1 MSSIPQQIGKYKIVR
16 VLGKGAMG
24 VVYLGE
30 DPLLKRQ
37 VAVKV
42 IMGDEVDD
50 EMRERFRVEA
60 RAAAALAHPNI
71 VVVYDLGEQDG
82 TPYIAM
88 ELLHGEDLR
97 HLMRRRPDLPPR
109 EAVELILQVC
119 EGLAF
124 AHQHKIVHRDIKPA
138 NIHVC
143 PDGRVKIVDFGV
155 AKMESTSLTKTGMV
169 IGTPDYMSPEQ
180 IQGKAVDTRSDI
192 FSTGVVFYE
201 LLARQKPFSADSITS
216 IIYNIVFKPPVR
228 FAELHLDVPPEV
240 ERIVH
245 MAMSK
250 DLRDRYQSMGDMAAD
265 LRRYLSGGAT
275 ARAATEAPAAPG
287 EATRVL
293 TSEELQA
300 SRPASAPSTGTLQVG
315 ESPSQRRQAEGA
327 QDTRVAAA
335 TQVAGAPRSATPTT
349 RSRGPL
355 IGGIAA
361 AVVLAVALVAWLATR
376 KGPEPAGGTTSPVG
390 AAALVPVEIVVSPW
404 ARIDRLVQDGG
415 GVIDMGERTTPLR
428 LTLAPG
434 TYRAEL
440 VNSEL
445 AVADQVEFKVRG
457 PAPERVV
464 HVLKGFD
471 PAVAAAR
478 LAAP

>member
-82 TPYIAM
+82 VPYIAM

-180 IQGKAVDTRSDI
+180 IQGKTVDTRSDI

-228 FAELHLDVPPEV
+228 FAELQLDVPPEV

-250 DLRDRYQSMGDMAAD
+250 DLRDRYQTMGDMAAD
-265 LRRYLSGGAT
+265 LRRYLAGGT
-275 ARAATEAPAAPG
+275 TTRSATEVPASPG

-300 SRPASAPSTGTLQVG
+300 SRPGAAPSTGTLQVG
-315 ESPSQRRQAEGA
+315 ESPSQRRQAE
-327 QDTRVAAA
+327 DAAA
-335 TQVAGAPRSATPTT
+335 TGLAGATQLAGAPRSATPTT
-349 RSRGPL
+349 RSRGAL
-355 IGGIAA
+355 IGVGIAA
-361 AVVLAVALVAWLATR
+361 AVILVTLVAWLATR
-376 KGPEPAGGTTSPVG
+376 AGKEPAGASAAPGTSTS
-390 AAALVPVEIVVSPW
+390 LVPVEIVVSPW
-404 ARIDRLVQDGG
+404 AKIDRLVKVGG
-415 GVIDMGERTTPLR
+415 AVIEMGERNTPMR

-434 TYRAEL
+434 LYRAEL
-440 VNSEL
+440 VNPEL
-445 AVADQVEFKVRG
+445 ALSDQVEFQVRG

-464 HVLKGFD
+464 HVLAGFD